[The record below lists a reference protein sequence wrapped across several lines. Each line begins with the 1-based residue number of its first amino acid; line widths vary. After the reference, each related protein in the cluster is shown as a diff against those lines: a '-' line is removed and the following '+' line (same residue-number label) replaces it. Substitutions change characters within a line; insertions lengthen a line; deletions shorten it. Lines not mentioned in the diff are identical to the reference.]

1 MKTSTVRRGKALKKA
16 SRVPAPCGHLLLGY
30 YPSPYELP
38 LHVHPAPVVV
48 EPGPPVAQE
57 PIQREVVYPTGKY
70 VLHGDWITSPWQ
82 WVWIPATS
90 TSHRSWWN
98 AATAAA

>member
-1 MKTSTVRRGKALKKA
+1 M
-16 SRVPAPCGHLLLGY
+16 
-30 YPSPYELP
+30 
-38 LHVHPAPVVV
+38 
-48 EPGPPVAQE
+48 AQE

-70 VLHGDWITSPWQ
+70 VLHGHGITSPWQ